1 VRFAASPL
9 VNCRGHKTRADHSA
23 SATGADLI
31 VLAIQISALFSF
43 GRRSRDQKNST
54 NPENPL
60 SAWFTVMDRRA
71 HDPPS
76 LDRSEQ
82 PLWVRSG
89 PIAHHSTNDG
99 CRRYFAV
106 GARVGEGPK
115 TTQPGQFSS
124 LPRMTV

>member
-60 SAWFTVMDRRA
+60 SAWFTVMDRLGRMT
-71 HDPPS
+71 S
-76 LDRSEQ
+76 
-82 PLWVRSG
+82 V
-89 PIAHHSTNDG
+89 
-99 CRRYFAV
+99 V
-106 GARVGEGPK
+106 GPK
-115 TTQPGQFSS
+115 
-124 LPRMTV
+124 RATVVGPKRADCSPLDE